1 MQGRASSGIRGLD
14 EVLRGGFL
22 RNRSYLARGAPG
34 VGKTLL
40 GLQFL
45 HAGVEAGE
53 TCLHISLGIRE
64 QELRSDAA
72 AFGVDLDHE
81 AFHFLDL
88 SPRSEFFMEK
98 QVYDIFDAPEVE
110 REELVDAIVAAVEEH
125 QPDRVV
131 VDPITELRALTPTR
145 QQFREQVRSFL
156 LYLKEAGCT
165 VVFTSESGPEEP
177 DTDLQYISDGN
188 VNLAFGPEFH
198 QLEVTKFRGSDF
210 ERGPHF
216 VSFTEDGL
224 DVFSVVVPNRL
235 VLDFEPEQYA
245 SGVPTLD
252 EMLHG
257 GIERGT
263 STLVSG
269 PTGVGKTTL
278 VSQFVSSAVTDGNRA
293 VVYLFEETEATFTFR
308 LRSIG
313 VPIDEYLDAGLV
325 DIQRVEP
332 YEHAPEQFSRIVRQ
346 AVEPDGFDIVV
357 IDGLEG
363 YLASIHGETP
373 MLIRR
378 LHALVSYLRNVG
390 ATPFVTAEV
399 HSITGEFQATE
410 HKASYLADNIVY
422 ITYYEYEGALNR
434 ALGVLKKRATP
445 CDSSLHAFGIGDEGI
460 VIGDRLTDLR
470 GVLWGAPNTAR
481 DPVPGDD

>member
-1 MQGRASSGIRGLD
+1 MQARASTGITGLD

-22 RNRSYLARGAPG
+22 RGRSYLARGEPG

-45 HAGVEAGE
+45 HAGVQAGE
-53 TCLHISLGIRE
+53 SSLYISLGVRE
-64 QELRSDAA
+64 TELRADAA
-72 AFGVDLDHE
+72 AFGLDLDHPE
-81 AFHFLDL
+81 FHFLDL

-188 VNLAFGPEFH
+188 VHLAFGPEFH
-198 QLEVTKFRGSDF
+198 QLEVTKFRGADF

-216 VSFTEDGL
+216 VSFTETGL
-224 DVFSVVVPNRL
+224 DVFSVVVPNKLR
-235 VLDFEPEQYA
+235 LDFEPEQFD
-245 SGVPTLD
+245 SGVEALD
-252 EMLHG
+252 EMLYG

-269 PTGVGKTTL
+269 PTGAGKTTL
-278 VSQFVSSAVTDGNRA
+278 VSQFVASAAEEGNRS
-293 VVYLFEETEATFTFR
+293 VVYLFEETEATYTFR

-313 VPIDEYLDAGLV
+313 IPIDRYIEEGLV

-346 AVEPDGFDIVV
+346 AVESGGFDVV
-357 IDGLEG
+357 VVDGLEG
-363 YLASIHGETP
+363 YLASIHGETSV
-373 MLIRR
+373 LIRR
-378 LHALVSYLRNVG
+378 LHALISYLRNVG

-399 HSITGEFQATE
+399 HNITGQFQATE
-410 HKASYLADNIVY
+410 HKASYLADNILY
-422 ITYYEYEGALNR
+422 ITYYEYEGALHR
-434 ALGVLKKRATP
+434 ALGILKKRATP
-445 CDSSLHAFGIGDEGI
+445 CDSSLHAFGIESEGI
-460 VIGDRLTDLR
+460 VIGERLTDLR
-470 GVLWGAPNTAR
+470 GVLWGAPNTAE
-481 DPVPGDD
+481 DPLPGDD